1 MQNVRAQLVVPTL
14 IFALSPVFA
23 IADSGEA
30 LLGAILLGTLS
41 YLNFFW
47 PIVLPMFFLNTARKK
62 FSSYVYSVIVCGLL
76 SWLLTYFPPRQL
88 VPWLFPEFTLTTLG
102 IVVLYVILAS
112 VLAIVVSV
120 RVVPRIR
127 DFNDAHD

>member
-1 MQNVRAQLVVPTL
+1 M
-14 IFALSPVFA
+14 
-23 IADSGEA
+23 
-30 LLGAILLGTLS
+30 LGTLT

-47 PIVLPMFFLNTARKK
+47 PVVLPMFFLNTARKK
-62 FSSYVYSVIVCGLL
+62 FSSYVYSVSMCGLL
-76 SWLLTYFPPRQL
+76 SWLLTYIPPRHL

-102 IVVLYVILAS
+102 IVILYVIFAS
-112 VLAIVVSV
+112 VLAIVVSL